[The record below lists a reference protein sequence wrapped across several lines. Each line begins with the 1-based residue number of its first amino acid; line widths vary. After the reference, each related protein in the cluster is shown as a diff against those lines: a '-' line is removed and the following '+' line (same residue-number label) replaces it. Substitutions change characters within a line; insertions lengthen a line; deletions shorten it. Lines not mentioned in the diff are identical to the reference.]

1 MGNMSLHEVLNV
13 QSRVGIYYV
22 ERIYRLIRQ
31 IENLLLAVK
40 LTILAIVKVTGY
52 GFKKLKKKI
61 TFSEIPRKGFV
72 Q

>member
-1 MGNMSLHEVLNV
+1 MGNMNLHEVLNV

-22 ERIYRLIRQ
+22 ERIYRLIWQ

-52 GFKKLKKKI
+52 GFQKLKKK
-61 TFSEIPRKGFV
+61 
-72 Q
+72 

>member
-1 MGNMSLHEVLNV
+1 MGNMSLYEVLNV

-22 ERIYRLIRQ
+22 ERIYRLIWQ

-52 GFKKLKKKI
+52 GFQKLKKK
-61 TFSEIPRKGFV
+61 
-72 Q
+72 